1 MSFPHVYLVRHGETA
16 WSLSGQHTGRAD
28 IPLTERGE
36 AEARA
41 LANRLAGLQVVKVLA
56 SPLIRAR
63 RTAELAGFAGKLE
76 VDVDLMEWDY
86 GGYEGRRTADIRKE
100 QPRWNPFLDGY
111 PGGETV
117 AQVAAR
123 ADRVIARVRALQ
135 GNAMLFAHRDI
146 LRMLIARWIDLPAQQ
161 GRRFDLQTGSL
172 SVLGYDHNL
181 SEPVLRGL
189 NQVG

>member
-36 AEARA
+36 AEART

-63 RTAELAGFAGKLE
+63 RTAELAGFAGKFE

-135 GNAMLFAHRDI
+135 GNALLFAHRDI

>member
-36 AEARA
+36 AEART

-135 GNAMLFAHRDI
+135 GNALLFAHRDI

>member
-123 ADRVIARVRALQ
+123 ADRVIAGVRALQ
-135 GNAMLFAHRDI
+135 GNALLFAHRDI

>member
-36 AEARA
+36 AEART